1 MNNENQ
7 YLQDAR
13 MIFQC
18 PLCSNVPEDQ
28 RDQFLQ
34 DVRFNVREYYKDDI
48 IVTQG
53 SLTETLFILIK
64 GEVSTE
70 MADDKGDFLE
80 IEYIKAPNPM
90 ATGFLFAA
98 NNRSPVSAI
107 CKSDCKVIAI
117 PKDNVYHLMRKYE
130 AFMLTFLSYISNK
143 VFFLSEKLRLVS
155 LRTIRAKLAYYLLKE
170 SEGKDV
176 FKLQTS
182 REDMARLFSVSRP
195 ALVNVMMEMAEEGI
209 IEVERRDI
217 KINNRALLQNMF

>member
-1 MNNENQ
+1 MNDKNPYINH
-7 YLQDAR
+7 AR

-18 PLCSNVPEDQ
+18 PLCRNVPENQ
-28 RDQFLQ
+28 RDDFLK
-34 DVRFNVREYYKDDI
+34 DVRFSVKEFDKGDV

-53 SLTETLFILIK
+53 SVSETLFIVIK
-64 GEVSTE
+64 GEVLTE
-70 MADDKGDFLE
+70 MADEKGDFME

-98 NNRSPVSAI
+98 DNRSPVSAI
-107 CKSDCKVIAI
+107 CQSNCKVIAI
-117 PKDNVYHLMRKYE
+117 QKDNVYLLMRKYE

-170 SEGKDV
+170 SEGMET
-176 FKLQTS
+176 FKLKTS

-195 ALVNVMMEMAEEGI
+195 ALVKVMMEMAEEGI